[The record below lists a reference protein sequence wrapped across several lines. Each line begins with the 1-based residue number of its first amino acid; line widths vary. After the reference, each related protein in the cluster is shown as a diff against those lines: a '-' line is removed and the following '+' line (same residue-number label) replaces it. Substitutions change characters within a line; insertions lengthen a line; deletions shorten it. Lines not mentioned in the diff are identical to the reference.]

1 MTADYCCGSSPRA
14 WGIHFI
20 QERVRILLRF
30 IPTCVGNTMP
40 PPLTASASP
49 VHPHV
54 RGEYEAHVG
63 KSTAAAGS
71 SPRAWGIPGEAEA
84 GSAEERFI
92 PTCVGNTRPSSVPSR
107 HWPVHPHVRGEY
119 LLSSSRMLQYDGSSP
134 RAWGIHQAIKFHVAD
149 DRFIPTCVGNT
160 SRTQ

>member
-92 PTCVGNTRPSSVPSR
+92 PTCVGNTCAMCSANNGQK
-107 HWPVHPHVRGEY
+107 VHPHVRGEY
-119 LLSSSRMLQYDGSSP
+119 PTFIRSVPALAGSSP